1 MKKALKFYGIGLLL
15 LLITTVCKAQKK
27 DLDKEVLR
35 VPPKAILV
43 MLFTENNRREALVKA
58 GRLADTPI
66 LRMDATAVRENMVS
80 DFSRNFDYCPVYY
93 FMDEHLK
100 AVLARKFNGVLL
112 DSTMRPVRN
121 VPINDTN
128 YLIVYYGAP
137 EWQSQE
143 SNMAVTE
150 MADMS
155 GKPNGNGLVIN
166 NHEMKQVGYNYA
178 LPVTATS
185 KNSAADDLKYVSKRF
200 NIEYVP
206 LAIEL
211 DSKLMFYADKYAR
224 KQRETGTSGNN
235 GAK

>member
-1 MKKALKFYGIGLLL
+1 MLLL
-15 LLITTVCKAQKK
+15 LMAAVCNAQKK
-27 DLDKEVLR
+27 DSENEVLR

-66 LRMDATAVRENMVS
+66 LSMDAAVVRQNMIR

-100 AVLARKFNGVLL
+100 AVLARRFNGVLL
-112 DSTMRPVRN
+112 DSNMRTIRN

-143 SNMAVTE
+143 GNMAVTE
-150 MADMS
+150 MADMG
-155 GKPNGNGLVIN
+155 GKPNGNGLVVN
-166 NHEMKQVGYNYA
+166 NHELKQVGYNYA
-178 LPVTATS
+178 LPVAAASKKTAS
-185 KNSAADDLKYVSKRF
+185 DDLKYVSKRF
-200 NIEYVP
+200 NIEYIP

-224 KQRETGTSGNN
+224 RQREMGTSGDN
-235 GAK
+235 GGK